1 MRGRATVTLT
11 HIYLAQQEARVQN
24 PIRSLAGTWRL
35 APDPGNV
42 GRQDGWWR
50 AVRSDAIDA
59 PVPGIIQQAL
69 PGHHGVFWYWH
80 RFAGDGELGAEGARA
95 LLRFGAVD
103 YLGEVWLNDRY
114 LGMYESGEA
123 PFEFDVTDVMRA
135 DGDNLLAVRVLNP
148 TNTPIDGYV
157 LAETPHRNKT
167 MATVP
172 GSPTNTG
179 GILYPVTL
187 RVVPAVHVRDVF
199 ARPDPRT
206 GRIDVT
212 ITVLNSRPTAVSGH
226 ITLAVAEAAD
236 GGATLTTRTLA
247 AVFPPGES
255 AHERELHVR
264 EPRLWNLDDPTLYR
278 LTSVVQEA
286 GGSAHTHAIRIGFR
300 ELRVVD
306 GYFELNGKR
315 IFLKSTHT
323 GNHQPI
329 GAVVPVIPDL
339 VRRDLIFAKA
349 SGFNTVRFISGTGY
363 PEQMDFCDELGLM
376 VYEESLA
383 AWLLADSPKMGER
396 YDRNTGDM
404 IRRDRNHACVTI
416 WGLLNE
422 TNDSPTFRHAVDY
435 LPKLRALDPT
445 RLVLLASGRFDED
458 LSIGSLSNPGG
469 HAWEHVWGGESP
481 TSPRAQP
488 RPPSGNWSG
497 FPPPGYVG
505 GAGDAHVYPQMPL
518 TPVAIEFMK
527 QLGAD
532 TKPVFLSEYGIGSL
546 QNVISEWLNWEQ
558 TGAPPLEEGA
568 FLRAQSELLQ
578 TDWRRLGF
586 DDVYAFPEDML
597 RESQRLHSR
606 QRALGFDLIR
616 ANPRLAG
623 YNLTGMLDH
632 ALTGEGLWT
641 FFRQWKPGTFDAVW
655 EGWAA
660 LRWCVLAAPTHIYAG
675 KPVRVEVSLANE
687 GALKP
692 GDYPARCRLIGPAGA
707 AWEKSMTVAI
717 PDPSPLAVPVLRET
731 IDLSGPPGAYTL
743 ATNLERGG
751 APAGGRITLHVSDP
765 ALLPGLVGGAVVWGL
780 DPRAEAWLAAR
791 GLRCRPFRAGASEPG
806 ELIVVGA
813 PAEAE
818 RTPEWMADLAVRLRE
833 GATVIALNPALFASG
848 ADSTAYLPFERR
860 GRAYTATDWLYHK
873 ECVSRRHPV
882 FDGLQGPGIMDWD
895 YYGPVVPH
903 EIYEGLDAPDEM
915 IAASFAVGH
924 HRHPGGYAWGLL
936 MGAYRHGAGT
946 LILNTLPLL
955 ENLDA
960 HPAADRLLVNLIRH
974 AQMGRPASEPRPEA

>member
-1 MRGRATVTLT
+1 MKTLNGPWT
-11 HIYLAQQEARVQN
+11 I
-24 PIRSLAGTWRL
+24 
-35 APDPGNV
+35 APDSANI
-42 GRQDGWWR
+42 GREEGWWR
-50 AVRSDAIDA
+50 APRPEAIAA
-59 PVPGIIQQAL
+59 PVPGIIQQVL
-69 PGHHGVFWYWH
+69 PGQHGVFWYWH
-80 RFAGDGELGAEGARA
+80 RFQAGPIGIDGARA

-103 YLGEVWLNDRY
+103 YLGEVWLNERY
-114 LGMYESGEA
+114 LGLYESGEL
-123 PFEFDVTDVMRA
+123 PFEFDITDALRA
-135 DGDNLLAVRVLNP
+135 DNLLAVRVLNP

-157 LAETPHRNKT
+157 LAETPHRNK
-167 MATVP
+167 ALSIIP

-187 RVVPAVHVRDVF
+187 RVVPAVQVRDVF

-206 GRIDVT
+206 GRIA
-212 ITVLNSRPTAVSGH
+212 ITVTVFNSRADAAGELTCSVGQADDGE
-226 ITLAVAEAAD
+226 TLASVTRAE
-236 GGATLTTRTLA
+236 
-247 AVFPPGES
+247 VFPAGAS
-255 AHERELHVR
+255 SHEIALSVG
-264 EPRLWNLDDPTLYR
+264 EPRLWNLDDPRLYG
-278 LTSVVQEA
+278 LTTVVQEA
-286 GGSAHTHAIRIGFR
+286 GAAAHTHAIRIGFR

-329 GAVVPVIPDL
+329 GAIVPVIADF

-349 SGFNTVRFISGTGY
+349 SGFNMVRFISGTAY
-363 PEQMDFCDELGLM
+363 PEQLDFCDALGLM

-383 AWLLADSPKMGER
+383 AWLLADSPQMGER

-435 LPKLRALDPT
+435 LPKARALDPT
-445 RLVLLASGRFDED
+445 RLILLGSGRFDEE
-458 LSIGSLSNPGG
+458 LGIGSLSNPGG
-469 HAWEHVWGGESP
+469 TAWEHVWGVERPGA
-481 TSPRAQP
+481 PRAEP

-518 TPVAIEFMK
+518 TPTAIDFMK
-527 QLGAD
+527 RLGAD
-532 TKPVFLSEYGIGSL
+532 SKPVFLSEYGIGSQ
-546 QNVISEWLNWEQ
+546 QNVISEWRNWEQ

-568 FLRAQSELLQ
+568 FLRDQAEKFEA
-578 TDWRRLGF
+578 DWRRLGF

-597 RESQRLHSR
+597 SESQRLHSR
-606 QRALGFDLIR
+606 QRAFAFDLIR

-641 FFRQWKPGTFDAVW
+641 FFRQWKPGAFDAVA

-660 LRWCVLAAPTHIYAG
+660 LRWCLLADPTHAYVGRA
-675 KPVRVEVSLANE
+675 VTLEASLANE

-692 GDYPARCRLIGPAGA
+692 GDYPARFRLLGPGGL
-707 AWEKSMTVAI
+707 AWEKAVTLAI

-731 IDLSGPPGAYTL
+731 VVLDGPPGAYTF
-743 ATNLERGG
+743 AANLERGG
-751 APAGGRITLHVSDP
+751 APAGGRMTVRVSDP
-765 ALLPGLVGGAVVWGL
+765 ADLPHLSGQAAIWGL
-780 DPRAEAWLAAR
+780 DPRAETWLTAR
-791 GLRCRPFRAGASEPG
+791 GLRCRPFRPGASEPADMI
-806 ELIVVGA
+806 LVGL
-813 PAEAE
+813 PSEAE
-818 RTPEWMADLAVRLRE
+818 RTPEAMAELTRRLGE
-833 GATVIALNPALFASG
+833 GATVIALNHALFANG
-848 ADSTAYLPFERR
+848 PDSTAYLPLARR
-860 GRAYTATDWLYHK
+860 GKAYTATDWLYHK
-873 ECVSRRHPV
+873 ECVARRHRV

-903 EIYEGLDAPDEM
+903 DIYEGLDAPDEM

-924 HRHPGGYAWGLL
+924 HRYPGGYAWGLL
-936 MGAYRHGAGT
+936 MGGYRVGAGR
-946 LILNTLPLL
+946 LILSTLPLL

-960 HPAADRLLVNLIRH
+960 HPAADRLLVNLIRR
-974 AQMGRPASEPRPEA
+974 AQTALPAVQSSTGGITQHGNL

>member
-1 MRGRATVTLT
+1 MNTLNGPWT
-11 HIYLAQQEARVQN
+11 I
-24 PIRSLAGTWRL
+24 
-35 APDPGNV
+35 APDPDNV
-42 GRQDGWWR
+42 GRAEGWWR
-50 AVRSDAIDA
+50 APRPDAVDA

-69 PGHHGVFWYWH
+69 PGQHGVFWYWH
-80 RFAGDGELGAEGARA
+80 RFQADPIGAGGSRA

-103 YLGEVWLNDRY
+103 YLGEVWLNGHA
-114 LGMYESGEA
+114 LGQYESGEL
-123 PFEFDVTDVMRA
+123 PFEFDVTEAIRA
-135 DGDNLLAVRVLNP
+135 DSDNLLAVRVLNP
-148 TNTPIDGYV
+148 TGTPIDGYV
-157 LAETPHRNKT
+157 LAETPHRNK
-167 MATVP
+167 ALSIIP

-206 GRIDVT
+206 GRITVT
-212 ITVLNSRPTAVSGH
+212 VTVFNSRPTAAHGD
-226 ITLAVAEAAD
+226 ITLTVGQATD
-236 GGATLTTRTLA
+236 GETLA
-247 AVFPPGES
+247 SVTHAEDFPPGES
-255 AHERELHVR
+255 THEIALSVG
-264 EPRLWNLDDPTLYR
+264 EPRLWNLDDPHLYG
-278 LTSVVQEA
+278 LTTVIQETGA
-286 GGSAHTHAIRIGFR
+286 AAHTHAIRIGFR

-329 GAVVPVIPDL
+329 GANVPVIPDF

-349 SGFNTVRFISGTGY
+349 SGFNMVRFISGTAY
-363 PEQMDFCDELGLM
+363 PEQLDFCDALGLM

-435 LPKLRALDPT
+435 LPKARALDPT
-445 RLVLLASGRFDED
+445 RLILLASGRFDEA
-458 LSIGSLSNPGG
+458 LAIGSLSNPGG
-469 HAWEHVWGGESP
+469 TAWEHVWGVERPGA
-481 TSPRAQP
+481 PRAQP

-518 TPVAIEFMK
+518 TPAAIDFMK
-527 QLGAD
+527 RLGAD
-532 TKPVFLSEYGIGSL
+532 SKPVLLSEYGIGSQ
-546 QNVISEWLNWEQ
+546 QNVISEWRNWEQ

-568 FLRAQSELLQ
+568 FLRDQAEKFQA
-578 TDWRRLGF
+578 DWRRLGF

-606 QRALGFDLIR
+606 QRAYAFDLIR

-641 FFRQWKPGTFDAVW
+641 FFRQWKPGAFDAVW

-660 LRWCVLAAPTHIYAG
+660 LRWCLLADPTHASAG
-675 KPVRVEVSLANE
+675 QTVTLEASLANE

-692 GDYPARCRLIGPAGA
+692 GEYPARFRLLGPGGV
-707 AWEKSMTVAI
+707 AWEKTVTIAI
-717 PDPSPLAVPVLRET
+717 PDPSPLAVPVLRDT
-731 IDLSGPPGAYTL
+731 VVLAGPPGAYTF
-743 ATNLERGG
+743 AANLERGG
-751 APAGGRITLHVSDP
+751 APAGGRMTVHLSDLADLLRLTGDI
-765 ALLPGLVGGAVVWGL
+765 ALWGI
-780 DPRAEAWLAAR
+780 DAREEAWLTAR
-791 GLRCRPFRAGASEPG
+791 GLRCRPFNKGASGPAD
-806 ELIVVGA
+806 LILVGL
-813 PAEAE
+813 PPEAE
-818 RTPEWMADLAVRLRE
+818 RTPAAMAALTRRLSA
-833 GATVIALNPALFASG
+833 GATVIALNHAVFANG
-848 ADSTAYLPFERR
+848 ADSTAYLPLARR
-860 GRAYTATDWLYHK
+860 GKAYTATDWLYHK

-882 FDGLQGPGIMDWD
+882 FEGLQGPGIMDWD

-903 EIYEGLDAPDEM
+903 EIYEGLDAPDDM

-924 HRHPGGYAWGLL
+924 HRYPGGYAWGLL
-936 MGAYRHGAGT
+936 MGEYRLGAGR
-946 LILNTLPLL
+946 LILSTLPLL

-974 AQMGRPASEPRPEA
+974 AQTRRQATPPRPEV

>member
-1 MRGRATVTLT
+1 MQTLNGPWT
-11 HIYLAQQEARVQN
+11 I
-24 PIRSLAGTWRL
+24 
-35 APDPGNV
+35 APDPANI
-42 GRQDGWWR
+42 GRQEGWWR
-50 AVRSDAIDA
+50 EPRPEAVDA

-69 PGHHGVFWYWH
+69 PGQHGVFWYWH
-80 RFAGDGELGAEGARA
+80 RFQAGPIGSDGSRA

-103 YLGEVWLNDRY
+103 YLGEVWLNGHL
-114 LGMYESGEA
+114 LGLYESGEL
-123 PFEFDVTDVMRA
+123 PFEFDVTDALRA
-135 DGDNLLAVRVLNP
+135 DNLLAVRVLNP
-148 TNTPIDGYV
+148 AGTPIDGYV
-157 LAETPHRNKT
+157 LAETPHRNK
-167 MATVP
+167 ALSIIP

-187 RVVPAVHVRDVF
+187 RIVPAVHVRDVF

-206 GRIDVT
+206 GRID
-212 ITVLNSRPTAVSGH
+212 ITVTVFNSRPAAARGEM
-226 ITLAVAEAAD
+226 TLTVGQSAD
-236 GGATLTTRTLA
+236 GGTLA
-247 AVFPPGES
+247 SITRAEDFPAGES
-255 AHERELHVR
+255 SHEIALSVG
-264 EPRLWNLDDPTLYR
+264 EPRLWNLDDPHLYG
-278 LTSVVQEA
+278 LTTVIQESGA
-286 GGSAHTHAIRIGFR
+286 AAHAHAIRIGFR

-306 GYFELNGKR
+306 GYFELNGRR

-329 GAVVPVIPDL
+329 GAIVPVIPDL
-339 VRRDLIFAKA
+339 VRRDLIHAKA
-349 SGFNTVRFISGTGY
+349 SGFNMVRFISGTAY
-363 PEQMDFCDELGLM
+363 PEQLDFCDALGLM

-404 IRRDRNHACVTI
+404 IRRDRNHACITI

-435 LPKLRALDPT
+435 LPKARALDPT
-445 RLVLLASGRFDED
+445 RLILLASGRFDED

-469 HAWEHVWGGESP
+469 TTWEHVWGTESP
-481 TSPRAQP
+481 TSPRAAP

-518 TPVAIEFMK
+518 TPIAVAFMK
-527 QLGAD
+527 ALGRD
-532 TKPVFLSEYGIGSL
+532 SKPVFLSEYGIGSL
-546 QNVISEWLNWEQ
+546 QNVIGEWRNWEQ

-568 FLRAQSELLQ
+568 FLRDQAEKFQA
-578 TDWRRLGF
+578 DWRRLGF

-606 QRALGFDLIR
+606 QRAYAFDLIR

-641 FFRQWKPGTFDAVW
+641 FFRQWKPGAFDAVA

-660 LRWCVLAAPTHIYAG
+660 LRWCLLADPTHACAG
-675 KPVRVEVSLANE
+675 RTITLEASLANE

-692 GDYPARCRLIGPAGA
+692 GEYPARFRLIGPRGV
-707 AWEKSMTVAI
+707 AWEKAATVTI
-717 PDPSPLAVPVLRET
+717 PDSAALAVPVLREVVT
-731 IDLSGPPGAYTL
+731 LDGPPGAYTF
-743 ATNLERGG
+743 AANLERGG
-751 APAGGRITLHVSDP
+751 APAGGRMTVQLSDP
-765 ALLPGLVGGAVVWGL
+765 AALPHLSGGIAAWGL
-780 DPRAEAWLAAR
+780 GAPAEAWLAAR
-791 GLRCRPFRAGASEPG
+791 GLTCRALDAAEPG
-806 ELIVVGA
+806 DVIVVGL
-813 PAEAE
+813 PPEAE
-818 RTPEWMADLAVRLRE
+818 RTPERMAELTRRMAS
-833 GATVIALNPALFASG
+833 GATVIALDHAVFANG
-848 ADSTAYLPFERR
+848 ADSTAYLPLAKR
-860 GRAYTATDWLYHK
+860 GKAYTATDWLYHK

-895 YYGPVVPH
+895 YYGSVIPH
-903 EIYEGLDAPDEM
+903 DIYDGLDAPDDM

-924 HRHPGGYAWGLL
+924 HRYPGGYAWGLL
-936 MGAYRHGAGT
+936 MGAYRVGAGA
-946 LILNTLPLL
+946 LFLSTLPLL
-955 ENLDA
+955 ENLYT

-974 AQMGRPASEPRPEA
+974 AQQSRPAAVSRRKE

>member
-1 MRGRATVTLT
+1 MKTLNGPWT
-11 HIYLAQQEARVQN
+11 I
-24 PIRSLAGTWRL
+24 
-35 APDPGNV
+35 APDSANI
-42 GRQDGWWR
+42 GREEGWWR
-50 AVRSDAIDA
+50 APRPEAIAA
-59 PVPGIIQQAL
+59 PVPGIIQQVL
-69 PGHHGVFWYWH
+69 PGQHGVFWYWH
-80 RFAGDGELGAEGARA
+80 RFQAGPIGIDGARA

-103 YLGEVWLNDRY
+103 YLGEVWLNERY
-114 LGMYESGEA
+114 LGLYESGEL
-123 PFEFDVTDVMRA
+123 PFEFDITDALRA
-135 DGDNLLAVRVLNP
+135 DNLLAVRVLNP

-157 LAETPHRNKT
+157 LAETPHRNK
-167 MATVP
+167 ALSIIP

-187 RVVPAVHVRDVF
+187 RVVPAVQVRDVF

-206 GRIDVT
+206 GRIA
-212 ITVLNSRPTAVSGH
+212 ITVTVFNSRADAAGELTCSVGQADDGE
-226 ITLAVAEAAD
+226 TLASVTRAE
-236 GGATLTTRTLA
+236 
-247 AVFPPGES
+247 VFPAGAS
-255 AHERELHVR
+255 SHEIALSVG
-264 EPRLWNLDDPTLYR
+264 EPRLWNLDDPRLYG
-278 LTSVVQEA
+278 LTTVVQEA
-286 GGSAHTHAIRIGFR
+286 GAAAHTHAIRIGFR

-329 GAVVPVIPDL
+329 GAIVPVIADF

-349 SGFNTVRFISGTGY
+349 SGFNMVRFISGTAY
-363 PEQMDFCDELGLM
+363 PEQLDFCDALGLM

-383 AWLLADSPKMGER
+383 AWLLADSPQMGER

-435 LPKLRALDPT
+435 LPKARALDPT
-445 RLVLLASGRFDED
+445 RLILLGSGRFDEE
-458 LSIGSLSNPGG
+458 LGIGSLSNPGG
-469 HAWEHVWGGESP
+469 TAWEHVWGVERPGA
-481 TSPRAQP
+481 PRAEP

-518 TPVAIEFMK
+518 TPAAIDFMK
-527 QLGAD
+527 RLGAD
-532 TKPVFLSEYGIGSL
+532 SKPVFLSEYGIGSQ
-546 QNVISEWLNWEQ
+546 QNVISEWRNWEQ

-568 FLRAQSELLQ
+568 FLRDQAEKFQA
-578 TDWRRLGF
+578 DWRRLGF

-597 RESQRLHSR
+597 SESQRLHSR
-606 QRALGFDLIR
+606 QRAFAFDLIR

-641 FFRQWKPGTFDAVW
+641 FFRQWKPGAFDAVA

-660 LRWCVLAAPTHIYAG
+660 LRWCLLADPTHAYVGRA
-675 KPVRVEVSLANE
+675 VTLEASLANE

-692 GDYPARCRLIGPAGA
+692 GDYPARFRLLGPGGL
-707 AWEKSMTVAI
+707 AWEKAVTLAI

-731 IDLSGPPGAYTL
+731 VVLDGPPGAYTF
-743 ATNLERGG
+743 AANLERGG
-751 APAGGRITLHVSDP
+751 APAGGRMTLHLSDP
-765 ALLPGLVGGAVVWGL
+765 ADLPRLSGDIALWGI
-780 DPRAEAWLAAR
+780 DPRAEAWLIGR
-791 GLRCRPFRAGASEPG
+791 GLRCRPFRPGASEPADMI
-806 ELIVVGA
+806 LVGL
-813 PAEAE
+813 PSEAE
-818 RTPEWMADLAVRLRE
+818 RTPEAMAELTRRLGE
-833 GATVIALNPALFASG
+833 GATVIALNHALFANG
-848 ADSTAYLPFERR
+848 PDSTAYLPLARR
-860 GRAYTATDWLYHK
+860 GKAYTATDWLYHK
-873 ECVSRRHPV
+873 ECVARRHPV

-903 EIYEGLDAPDEM
+903 DIYEGLDAPDEM

-924 HRHPGGYAWGLL
+924 HRYPGGYAWGLL
-936 MGAYRHGAGT
+936 MGGYRVGAGR
-946 LILNTLPLL
+946 LILSTLPLL

-960 HPAADRLLVNLIRH
+960 HPAADRLLVNLIRR
-974 AQMGRPASEPRPEA
+974 AQTALPAVQSSTGGITQHGNL

>member
-1 MRGRATVTLT
+1 MKTLSGPWT
-11 HIYLAQQEARVQN
+11 I
-24 PIRSLAGTWRL
+24 
-35 APDPGNV
+35 APDPGNI
-42 GRQDGWWR
+42 GRAEGWWR
-50 AVRSDAIDA
+50 ASRPDAIAA

-69 PGHHGVFWYWH
+69 PGQHGVFWYWH
-80 RFAGDGELGAEGARA
+80 RFNTDFAGADGSRA

-103 YLGEVWLNDRY
+103 YLGEVWLNGQF
-114 LGMYESGEA
+114 LGRYESGEL
-123 PFEFDVTDVMRA
+123 PFEFDVTEAIRA
-135 DGDNLLAVRVLNP
+135 DSDNLLAVRVLNP
-148 TNTPIDGYV
+148 IGAPIDGYV
-157 LAETPHRNKT
+157 LAETPHRNK
-167 MATVP
+167 ALSIIP

-187 RVVPAVHVRDVF
+187 RFVPAVHVRDVF
-199 ARPDPRT
+199 ARPDLRT
-206 GRIDVT
+206 GRID
-212 ITVLNSRPTAVSGH
+212 ITVTVFNSRPAAARGE
-226 ITLAVAEAAD
+226 ITLTVGQVDD
-236 GGATLTTRTLA
+236 GETLA
-247 AVFPPGES
+247 GVTRAEDFPAGES
-255 AHERELHVR
+255 SHEIALSVG
-264 EPRLWNLDDPTLYR
+264 EPRLWNLDDPHLYG
-278 LTSVVQEA
+278 LTTVVQETGA
-286 GGSAHTHAIRIGFR
+286 AAHTHAIRIGFR

-329 GAVVPVIPDL
+329 GANVPVIPDF

-349 SGFNTVRFISGTGY
+349 SGFNMVRFISGTAY
-363 PEQMDFCDELGLM
+363 PEQLDFCDALGLM

-435 LPKLRALDPT
+435 LPKARALDPT
-445 RLVLLASGRFDED
+445 RLILLASGRFDEE

-469 HAWEHVWGGESP
+469 AAWEHVWGVERPGA
-481 TSPRAQP
+481 PRAQP

-518 TPVAIEFMK
+518 TLAAIDFMK
-527 QLGAD
+527 RLGAD
-532 TKPVFLSEYGIGSL
+532 SKPVFLSEYGIGSQ
-546 QNVISEWLNWEQ
+546 QNVISEWRNWEQ
-558 TGAPPLEEGA
+558 TGAPALEEGG
-568 FLRAQSELLQ
+568 FLRDQAEKFQA
-578 TDWRRLGF
+578 DWRRLGF
-586 DDVYAFPEDML
+586 DDVYPFPEDML

-606 QRALGFDLIR
+606 QRAFAFDLIR
-616 ANPRLAG
+616 SNPRLAG

-641 FFRQWKPGTFDAVW
+641 FFRQWKPGAFDAVW

-660 LRWCVLAAPTHIYAG
+660 LRWCLLADPTHACAG
-675 KPVRVEVSLANE
+675 QTVTLEASLANE

-692 GDYPARCRLIGPAGA
+692 GEYPARFRLLGPGGL
-707 AWEKSMTVAI
+707 AWEKAVTIAI

-731 IDLSGPPGAYTL
+731 VVLDGPPGAYTC
-743 ATNLERGG
+743 AANLERGG
-751 APAGGRITLHVSDP
+751 APAGGRMTLHLSDP
-765 ALLPGLVGGAVVWGL
+765 ADLPRLTGDIALWGI
-780 DPRAEAWLAAR
+780 DPRAEAWLTAR
-791 GLRCRPFRAGASEPG
+791 GLRCRRYRPGGSEPA
-806 ELIVVGA
+806 ELILAGL
-813 PAEAE
+813 PPETE
-818 RTPEWMADLAVRLRE
+818 RTPEAMAELTRRLSA
-833 GATVIALNPALFASG
+833 GATVIALNHALFANG
-848 ADSTAYLPFERR
+848 ADSTAYLPLARR
-860 GRAYTATDWLYHK
+860 GKAYTATDWLYHK

-903 EIYEGLDAPDEM
+903 DMYEGLDAPDDM

-936 MGAYRHGAGT
+936 AGGYHVGAGT
-946 LILNTLPLL
+946 LILSTLPLL
-955 ENLDA
+955 ENLGA
-960 HPAADRLLVNLIRH
+960 HPAADRLLLNLIRH
-974 AQMGRPASEPRPEA
+974 AQTGRSATASHPEA